1 VVTLADEKK
10 TDTGKEQK
18 SGLPQISA
26 MHVVI
31 AIAVI
36 ILAVIFIAKFGF
48 GMDLISPSSGEMA
61 ILKKPVTPVQ
71 QVVQT
76 PAVGPTFTIRPPECG
91 RLQTRCGNYCA
102 ETYHDVDNCGVCG
115 TVCPEYNATER
126 KCVNGKC
133 SNPCISGY
141 YDCNKNIADGC
152 ESDLKDKEN
161 CGSCG
166 HSCELGCMNGQCI
179 THGGM
184 GDTINPGS
192 LGNVILK

>member
-1 VVTLADEKK
+1 MTDEKK

-18 SGLPQISA
+18 TGLPKFSA

-36 ILAVIFIAKFGF
+36 VIAVLFIAKFGF
-48 GMDLISPSSGEMA
+48 GTDLISPSSGEMSIA
-61 ILKKPVTPVQ
+61 IQRPVTPVQ
-71 QVVQT
+71 QVIQT
-76 PAVGPTFTIRPPECG
+76 PAVGPTFTIRPVECG

-102 ETYHDVDNCGVCG
+102 ETFRDPDNCGACG

-126 KCVNGKC
+126 KCVNSKC
-133 SNPCISGY
+133 SNPCVSGY
-141 YDCNKNIADGC
+141 ADCNQNPADGC
-152 ESDLKDKEN
+152 ESNLQSKET

-166 HSCELGCMNGQCI
+166 HSCDLGCMNGQCI
-179 THGGM
+179 SHGSGL

-192 LGNVILK
+192 VGNVVIK